1 MVQWWGMNLSIYRS
15 CVEHL
20 THAIFAF
27 YFLVFFF
34 LLIFVHTSGRS
45 KTGRVMCV
53 CACGCGL
60 CVRRV
65 RELWSGSAEEEA
77 SPCAWSYL
85 VEPVRSKLRSRPAHT
100 REWSAGLEA
109 GPCAGRDLVVG
120 EVHGATQ
127 SDLKRPKTRAGL
139 WRARATT
146 CFLWQPGRLQ
156 SWRIVQRAIDWPS
169 LACWPNHR

>member
-60 CVRRV
+60 CVRRL
-65 RELWSGSAEEEA
+65 RAERGRRGQ
-77 SPCAWSYL
+77 PMCRI
-85 VEPVRSKLRSRPAHT
+85 VFGEPVRSKLRSRPVLT
-100 REWSAGLEA
+100 REWNAGQEA

-127 SDLKRPKTRAGL
+127 SDLKRPKTRACL